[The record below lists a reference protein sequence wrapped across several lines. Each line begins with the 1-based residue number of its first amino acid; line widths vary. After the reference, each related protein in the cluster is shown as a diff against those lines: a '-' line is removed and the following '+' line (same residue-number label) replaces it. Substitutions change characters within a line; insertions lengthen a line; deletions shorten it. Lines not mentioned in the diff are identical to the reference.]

1 MVRMVPGIPLV
12 EEEELTLED
21 AQLVLEVE
29 EGAGLQ
35 VAELAE
41 GQGVVAR
48 RHPAGEAGVAIRG
61 GGVWRC

>member
-1 MVRMVPGIPLV
+1 MVRAVSSIALV
-12 EEEELTLED
+12 EAEEVPFED

-41 GQGVVAR
+41 GYGVVAR
-48 RHPAGEAGVAIRG
+48 
-61 GGVWRC
+61 